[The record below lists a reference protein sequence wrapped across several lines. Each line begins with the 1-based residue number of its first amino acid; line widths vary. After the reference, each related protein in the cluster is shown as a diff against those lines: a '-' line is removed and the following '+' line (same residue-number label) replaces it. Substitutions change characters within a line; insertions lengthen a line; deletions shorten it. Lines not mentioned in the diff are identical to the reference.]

1 MGTAVENLR
10 ELMAQPGAHV
20 MPACFDALSARMI
33 ERAGFKAT
41 FMSGFA
47 VSAARLGLPDTG
59 LISYAEMLE
68 QGRNICSAT
77 SIPVIGDADT
87 GYGNALNVMRTVREY
102 ERAGVAGIHIE
113 DQEMPK
119 RCGHF
124 FGKSLINKEEMVGKL
139 KAALDARKDEDFM
152 IIARTDARTA
162 VGFEEALD
170 RAHAYAEAGAD
181 VIFFESPRSIEELT
195 EVPKAIGKPVLAN
208 MVETGLTP
216 LLSAQELQELGYGVV
231 IFAGGLAR
239 FLARQ
244 AQGFLQNLKDT
255 GTTEAYMDRMNSF
268 QEHNELLEL
277 PKFDELAKKYSK
289 VSAAPVSYTHLR
301 ANETEAD
308 LV

>member
-1 MGTAVENLR
+1 MNHKTKLR
-10 ELMAQPGAHV
+10 ELINRDEILLCPGTYDPLMAKLIKRVGFEALYMTGAGISHSTLA
-20 MPACFDALSARMI
+20 MPD
-33 ERAGFKAT
+33 
-41 FMSGFA
+41 
-47 VSAARLGLPDTG
+47 LGLTTMTEMVHRATLLADASELP
-59 LISYAEMLE
+59 LI
-68 QGRNICSAT
+68 C
-77 SIPVIGDADT
+77 DADT
-87 GYGNALNVMRTVREY
+87 GYGNAINVMRTVREY
-102 ERAGVAGIHIE
+102 ERAGAAGIHIE

-124 FGKSLINKEEMVGKL
+124 FGKFLIEKDEMVGKL
-139 KAALDARKDEDFM
+139 KAALNARQDEDFV

-195 EVPKAIGKPVLAN
+195 EIPKAIDKPVLAN

-216 LLSAQELQELGYGVV
+216 LLSASDLEALGYNLV

-244 AQGFLQNLKDT
+244 AEGFLQNLKDT

-268 QEHNELLEL
+268 QEQNELLEL
-277 PKFDELAKKYSK
+277 PKFEELAKKYG
-289 VSAAPVSYTHLR
+289 L
-301 ANETEAD
+301 
-308 LV
+308 

>member
-1 MGTAVENLR
+1 MMKHTTKLRKLIEGEDILLCPGTYDP
-10 ELMAQPGAHV
+10 LMAKLIKQLGFEAMYMTGAGISHSTLA
-20 MPACFDALSARMI
+20 MPD
-33 ERAGFKAT
+33 
-41 FMSGFA
+41 
-47 VSAARLGLPDTG
+47 LGLTTMTEMVHRATLLADASELP
-59 LISYAEMLE
+59 LI
-68 QGRNICSAT
+68 C
-77 SIPVIGDADT
+77 DADT

-124 FGKSLINKEEMVGKL
+124 LGKSLIDKSEMVGKL
-139 KAALDARKDEDFM
+139 KAALDARIDGDFM

-181 VIFFESPRSIEELT
+181 VIFFESPRSLEELS
-195 EVPKAIGKPVLAN
+195 EIPKAIDKPVLAN

-244 AQGFLQNLKDT
+244 AQGFLENLKET

-268 QEHNELLEL
+268 QEQNELLEL
-277 PKFDELAKKYSK
+277 PKFEELAKKYG
-289 VSAAPVSYTHLR
+289 L
-301 ANETEAD
+301 
-308 LV
+308 

>member
-1 MGTAVENLR
+1 MKHTTRLRNLIEREEILMCPGTYDP
-10 ELMAQPGAHV
+10 LMAKLIKRMGFEAMYMTGAGVSHSTLA
-20 MPACFDALSARMI
+20 MPDLGLTTMT
-33 ERAGFKAT
+33 EMVQRAGQLAD
-41 FMSGFA
+41 A
-47 VSAARLGLPDTG
+47 CELP
-59 LISYAEMLE
+59 I
-68 QGRNICSAT
+68 IC
-77 SIPVIGDADT
+77 DADT

-124 FGKSLINKEEMVGKL
+124 MGKSLIEKDEMVGKL
-139 KAALDARKDEDFM
+139 KAALDARHDEDFV

-162 VGFEEALD
+162 VGFDDALD

-181 VIFFESPRSIEELT
+181 VIFFESPRSVEELAA
-195 EVPKAIGKPVLAN
+195 VPKAISKPVLAN

-216 LLSAQELQELGYGVV
+216 LLSTSELQALGYNLV

-244 AQGFLQNLKDT
+244 AEGFLQNLKDT
-255 GTTEAYMDRMNSF
+255 GSTAAYMDRMNTF

-277 PKFDELAKKYSK
+277 SKFEALAKKYG
-289 VSAAPVSYTHLR
+289 L
-301 ANETEAD
+301 
-308 LV
+308 

>member
-1 MGTAVENLR
+1 MMKHTTKLRKLIEGDDILVCPGTYDP
-10 ELMAQPGAHV
+10 LMAKLINQLGFEAMYMTGAGVSHSTLA
-20 MPACFDALSARMI
+20 MPD
-33 ERAGFKAT
+33 
-41 FMSGFA
+41 
-47 VSAARLGLPDTG
+47 LGLTTMTEMVQRATPLADASELP
-59 LISYAEMLE
+59 LI
-68 QGRNICSAT
+68 C
-77 SIPVIGDADT
+77 DADT

-124 FGKSLINKEEMVGKL
+124 FGKSLIDKEEMVGKL
-139 KAALDARKDEDFM
+139 KAALDARTDPDFM

-170 RAHAYAEAGAD
+170 RAQAYAEAGAD

-195 EVPKAIGKPVLAN
+195 AVPKSIDKPVLAN

-216 LLSAQELQELGYGVV
+216 LLSAPELQELGYGVV
-231 IFAGGLAR
+231 IFAGSLAR

-244 AQGFLQNLKDT
+244 AQGFLESLKET
-255 GTTEAYMDRMNSF
+255 GTTEPYMDRMNSF

-277 PKFDELAKKYSK
+277 PKFEELAKKYG
-289 VSAAPVSYTHLR
+289 L
-301 ANETEAD
+301 
-308 LV
+308 

>member
-1 MGTAVENLR
+1 
-10 ELMAQPGAHV
+10 
-20 MPACFDALSARMI
+20 
-33 ERAGFKAT
+33 
-41 FMSGFA
+41 
-47 VSAARLGLPDTG
+47 
-59 LISYAEMLE
+59 
-68 QGRNICSAT
+68 
-77 SIPVIGDADT
+77 
-87 GYGNALNVMRTVREY
+87 
-102 ERAGVAGIHIE
+102 
-113 DQEMPK
+113 
-119 RCGHF
+119 
-124 FGKSLINKEEMVGKL
+124 
-139 KAALDARKDEDFM
+139 M

-170 RAHAYAEAGAD
+170 RAQAYAEAGAD

-216 LLSAQELQELGYGVV
+216 LLSAQELQEIGYGVV

-277 PKFDELAKKYSK
+277 PKFDELAKKYG
-289 VSAAPVSYTHLR
+289 L
-301 ANETEAD
+301 
-308 LV
+308 

>member
-1 MGTAVENLR
+1 MMKHTTRLRNLIEREEILMCPGTYDP
-10 ELMAQPGAHV
+10 LMAKLIKRMGFEAMYMTGAGVSHSTLA
-20 MPACFDALSARMI
+20 MPDLGLTTMT
-33 ERAGFKAT
+33 EMVQRAGQLADA
-41 FMSGFA
+41 SE
-47 VSAARLGLPDTG
+47 LP
-59 LISYAEMLE
+59 I
-68 QGRNICSAT
+68 IC
-77 SIPVIGDADT
+77 DADT

-124 FGKSLINKEEMVGKL
+124 MGKTLIEKDVMVGKL
-139 KAALDARKDEDFM
+139 KAALDARHDEDFV

-162 VGFEEALD
+162 VGFDDALD

-181 VIFFESPRSIEELT
+181 VIFFESPRSVEELAA
-195 EVPKAIGKPVLAN
+195 VPKAISKPVLAN

-216 LLSAQELQELGYGVV
+216 LLSTSELQALGYDLV

-244 AQGFLQNLKDT
+244 AEGFLQNLKDT
-255 GTTEAYMDRMNSF
+255 GSTAAYMDRMNTF

-277 PKFDELAKKYSK
+277 PKFEALAKKYG
-289 VSAAPVSYTHLR
+289 L
-301 ANETEAD
+301 
-308 LV
+308 